1 VRCCAAWTATTSWH
15 CATHSRTA
23 DMPHPQKRTVEP
35 SKGRRTTTPRPHKDN
50 TVMSRPRDR
59 SPPSP
64 SIMCDH
70 PHRPQHHPGHCI
82 TIPNTVGGRGDKTP
96 PRRLL
101 CAPWPPVN
109 RTLESMYGRRPNRR
123 SLQRHPRSRSWT
135 DTGHAMTPCQMQDSP
150 GRPSTPRRCT
160 PCLYT

>member
-1 VRCCAAWTATTSWH
+1 MAGDNPVTLYRLLSYDRHAAPSK
-15 CATHSRTA
+15 RTA
-23 DMPHPQKRTVEP
+23 EP

-50 TVMSRPRDR
+50 AVTSGRRGR

-64 SIMCDH
+64 LALRDH
-70 PHRPQHHPGHCI
+70 PRRPQHHPDHCI
-82 TIPNTVGGRGDKTP
+82 TIPDAAGACGDKTP

-101 CAPWPPVN
+101 CLVRPHVN
-109 RTLESMYGRRPNRR
+109 GTLESLHGRPPNRR
-123 SLQRHPRSRSWT
+123 PLRRHPRSRSWT
-135 DTGHAMTPCQMQDSP
+135 RTGRSMTPRQMRDSP